1 MHAPLLGGAP
11 QVVVKAVDSNAV
23 FSPDGKS
30 VAYGRQNVPPGK
42 WSLFEANA
50 NGSGEKLLASDRLD
64 NFPLNLAW
72 SPDGHRI
79 ASTFADFNGSAG
91 NGINMFDFSSGKIS
105 TFVKFSDKLIFPMVW
120 APDGR
125 TIYVLYIAKNQDV
138 TRAQIGAFG
147 YPDGRFR
154 PITNDALDYASL
166 SLSADGTSLAT
177 APRQSLGQI
186 DILPGG
192 GNGLPTAV
200 PGIPAKVDLPGFDF
214 TPEGR
219 LLVSEGTRLIRMQID
234 GSNAATVVEDPGAFI
249 KDPTYCTRE
258 NSIAWTWFFHGGDNS
273 QRVWRANADGSGSSP
288 LLPTGFDTI
297 WGCSPDG
304 RWLYFADFAKISRV
318 ALNSG
323 AVETVPGGD
332 LSGMQAFSAAI
343 SPDGKTLAIF
353 VIQGAQESHA
363 FSNRILLLPLDLGPK
378 PLIRP
383 LSIDPSLNVVFNS
396 LGPPANVGFHYG
408 PDGTALAFVV
418 ELKGVDNIWLQPLDG
433 SKGHQITGFN
443 SDLIRD
449 FRWSPDGSHLAVLH
463 FHSTADVILLHDM
476 SASQQ

>member
-1 MHAPLLGGAP
+1 MQNENGERGLWLRNVATGSDTQVVAPAPGRDLVYPTFSPDGNSLYFLQSVPGTFSLVYDLMHAPLLGGAP

-23 FSPDGKS
+23 FSPDGKN

-50 NGSGEKLLASDRLD
+50 TGSGEKLLASDRLD

-72 SPDGHRI
+72 SPDGRRI
-79 ASTFADFNGSAG
+79 AFTFADFNGSAG

-200 PGIPAKVDLPGFDF
+200 SGIPAKVDLPGFDF

-219 LLVSEGTRLIRMQID
+219 LLVAEGTRLIRMQID
-234 GSNAATVVEDPGAFI
+234 GSNAATIVEDPVAFI
-249 KDPTYCTRE
+249 KDPTYCTGG

-273 QRVWRANADGSGSSP
+273 QKCGVPTPTVQGRAHCCRRASTRSGVARRTEDGCILLISPRSAGLHGRAARSKQCPEGTYPACKRRVP
-288 LLPTGFDTI
+288 LFPPMARLWLYSFFREPKNHIPFPTGSCF
-297 WGCSPDG
+297 C
-304 RWLYFADFAKISRV
+304 
-318 ALNSG
+318 
-323 AVETVPGGD
+323 
-332 LSGMQAFSAAI
+332 
-343 SPDGKTLAIF
+343 
-353 VIQGAQESHA
+353 
-363 FSNRILLLPLDLGPK
+363 
-378 PLIRP
+378 
-383 LSIDPSLNVVFNS
+383 LSIWIPSL
-396 LGPPANVGFHYG
+396 PPAHC
-408 PDGTALAFVV
+408 PSIQA
-418 ELKGVDNIWLQPLDG
+418 
-433 SKGHQITGFN
+433 
-443 SDLIRD
+443 
-449 FRWSPDGSHLAVLH
+449 
-463 FHSTADVILLHDM
+463 
-476 SASQQ
+476 